1 MFPLWDV
8 AIAPILEAA
17 DAKRV
22 VEIGALRGETTTLV
36 IDHLGE
42 DAQLH
47 VIDPA
52 PEFDPADWEDRF
64 RGRCTFHRD
73 TSHNVLPNLGSMD
86 VALID
91 GDHNWFTVY
100 NEMKMLA
107 ATARR
112 TGEPL
117 PIMILHDVGWPY
129 GRRDL
134 YYAPERIP
142 KEFRQAYRQ
151 AGMRPG
157 RSQLLAKGGLNPTMY
172 NAVQEGGERNGVM
185 TAVDDFIAE
194 HDQPVRLLVIPIY
207 FGLAIVVECERLERQ
222 PRLAAALDRLE
233 TSEGRH
239 DLLKVSEDVRI
250 QAMLFQHNSYFSRN
264 EKAERA
270 TKRYL
275 HTVQAALLNEH
286 YLENELRLE
295 YLAQCAKDRRSPDP
309 ILLRDPVRND
319 QEKFRQLRRERVSTA
334 GPGPAAATSFLPYA
348 AMGRTSLE
356 HLERCLDAV
365 RETHVPGDLVECGTG
380 RGGGAIFMRAY
391 LDAYEISGP
400 LVWVVDRFR
409 ASPEPDRLP
418 ELGPRG
424 VAGFRADLNLV
435 RDGFARFGLLD
446 DTVRFLQGP
455 VGALVADAPVE
466 RIALLRIGR
475 GLGTETRDVLEHLYD
490 KVSPDGF
497 VVIEDHQDPECRK
510 EVDAFRTQR
519 GITATLEH
527 VDASTVVWRKGAN
540 GARRAPARTEVV
552 RGAPHPPLAPRAPT
566 TALDLSVV
574 IVMYNM
580 RREAERTLFA
590 LSRAYQ
596 EGMEDKTYEVIVLEN
611 GSAEHQ
617 KLGDELVASFGPEFR
632 YVDLGDE
639 AEPSPVAALN
649 HGIRLARGNAIA
661 LMIDGAHVVTPGVL
675 RYGLAGLSTYAPAI
689 VATQQWYVGPG
700 QQSEAMDD
708 GYDQAYEDR
717 LFEKIQWPSAG
728 YRLFEIG
735 HFIGDRDWF
744 DGVWESNCIFVSRTQ
759 LEQVGCFDENFD
771 MAGGGYA
778 NLELYERLGSSP
790 DIAVA
795 TIIGEGSF
803 HQMHGGTTT
812 NQPDA
817 SHRRMRIH
825 GYSEH
830 YSDLRGR
837 RFRGPGKPIHYVG
850 SFANPAARRSKPR
863 RMSTKT
869 FAAAQAFDPDGR
881 PEQSTP
887 VPQELTW
894 EFTESVWRSLPWE
907 RTTWLGHR
915 IATAPTDLLAYQE
928 LIATARPD
936 WIVETGTGDGGR
948 ALFLA
953 SICDLVGHGE
963 VISIDAA
970 HVDDLPRHPRL
981 RYVTGVAHAEATVAE
996 VCDIVGDTPALVV
1009 LGSCTDRPRT
1019 IAEFQAYA
1027 RLVPI
1032 GSHVVVADTIVN
1044 GHPVWTGFGPGPAEA
1059 VKQIL
1064 NTGGE
1069 FAPDPTM
1076 EKYSLTFNPGG
1087 FLKRV
1092 R

>member
-1 MFPLWDV
+1 
-8 AIAPILEAA
+8 
-17 DAKRV
+17 
-22 VEIGALRGETTTLV
+22 
-36 IDHLGE
+36 
-42 DAQLH
+42 
-47 VIDPA
+47 
-52 PEFDPADWEDRF
+52 
-64 RGRCTFHRD
+64 
-73 TSHNVLPNLGSMD
+73 
-86 VALID
+86 
-91 GDHNWFTVY
+91 
-100 NEMKMLA
+100 
-107 ATARR
+107 
-112 TGEPL
+112 
-117 PIMILHDVGWPY
+117 
-129 GRRDL
+129 
-134 YYAPERIP
+134 
-142 KEFRQAYRQ
+142 
-151 AGMRPG
+151 MRPG
-157 RSQLLAKGGLNPTMY
+157 RSQLVARGGLNPTMF
-172 NAVQEGGERNGVM
+172 NAVDEGGERNGVM
-185 TAVDDFIAE
+185 TAIDDFIAE

-207 FGLAIVVECERLERQ
+207 FGLAIVVERERLERQ

-239 DLLKVSEDVRI
+239 ELLKVSEDVRI
-250 QAMLFQHNSYFSRN
+250 QAMLFQHNNYFSRN
-264 EKAERA
+264 EKADRA

-275 HTVQAALLNEH
+275 RTVRAALLNEY
-286 YLENELRLE
+286 YLETELRLE
-295 YLAQCAKDRRSPDP
+295 YLAQCAKERRSPDP
-309 ILLRDPVRND
+309 TLLRDPVRND
-319 QEKFRQLRRERVSTA
+319 QDKYRQLLHERVGAA
-334 GPGPAAATSFLPYA
+334 GPSPTAATSFLPYT
-348 AMGRTSLE
+348 AMGRTALE

-365 RETHVPGDLVECGTG
+365 REGHVPGDLVECGTG

-391 LDAYEISGP
+391 LDAYELSGP
-400 LVWVVDRFR
+400 HVWVLDRFR

-424 VAGFRADLNLV
+424 VSGFRADLNLV

-455 VGALVADAPVE
+455 IGAVAPDAPVD

-475 GLGTETRDVLEHLYD
+475 GLGSEARDVLEHLYD

-497 VVIEDHQDPECRK
+497 IVIEDHQDTECRK
-510 EVDAFRTQR
+510 ETEAFRTQR

-527 VDASTVVWRKGAN
+527 VDASVVAWRKGM
-540 GARRAPARTEVV
+540 GDARRAPEREELV
-552 RGAPHPPLAPRAPT
+552 RGAPYLPLAPGAPAK
-566 TALDLSVV
+566 ALDLSVV

-596 EGMEDKTYEVIVLEN
+596 EGIDDKTYEVIVLEN
-611 GSAEHQ
+611 GSAEHE
-617 KLGDELVASFGPEFR
+617 KLGSDFVTSFGPEFR
-632 YVDLGDE
+632 YIDLAGE

-649 HGIRLARGNAIA
+649 HGIRLARGRAMA

-675 RYGLAGLSTYAPAI
+675 HFGLAGLATYAPAI

-717 LFEKIQWPSAG
+717 LFEKIDWPSSG
-728 YRLFEIG
+728 YKLFEIG

-744 DGVWESNCIFVSRTQ
+744 DGVWESNCLFVPRSL
-759 LEQVGCFDENFD
+759 LEQVGCFDENFG

-790 DIAVA
+790 DISVA

-812 NQPDA
+812 NVRDA

-825 GYSEH
+825 GYAEH

-850 SFANPAARRSKPR
+850 RISNPAARRSKPR
-863 RMSTKT
+863 RMSTKM
-869 FAAAQAFDPDGR
+869 FAAAQSSDPDGR
-881 PEQSTP
+881 PEQPTP
-887 VPQELTW
+887 VPQELTF
-894 EFTESVWRSLPWE
+894 EFTEAVWRSLPWQ
-907 RTTWLGHR
+907 RTTWLGRR
-915 IATAPTDLLAYQE
+915 IETAPTDLLAYQE
-928 LIATARPD
+928 LVAGARPD
-936 WIVETGTGDGGR
+936 WIIETGTGDGGR

-953 SICDLVGHGE
+953 SICELVGHGQ
-963 VISIDAA
+963 VISIDPTHAG
-970 HVDDLPRHPRL
+970 DLPRHPRL
-981 RYVTGVAHAEATVAE
+981 RYITGVAHDDATVQE
-996 VCDIVGDTPALVV
+996 VREIVGERPALVV

-1019 IAEFQAYA
+1019 TAEFNAYA
-1027 RLVPI
+1027 PLVPL
-1032 GSHVVVADTIVN
+1032 GSHVVIADTIVN
-1044 GHPVWTGFGPGPAEA
+1044 GHPVWAAFGSGPGEA

-1064 NTGGE
+1064 NTQGE